1 MKPFSVPRGMAVF
14 VDRDGT
20 LNHDNGYII
29 SPGQLVLF
37 PGVPEAIARLNQ
49 LGVMVIMVTNQSAIG
64 RGMMT
69 MEDLENIHARLAE
82 LLRPYGAI
90 LDGIFCCPH
99 HPRDGC
105 GCRKPKTGL
114 IEQAV
119 ARYSLELSQCYLV
132 GDKRSDL
139 EAAQQVGVPGVLV
152 MTSPYSKAAVQAR
165 DEGQVAIEYVAETFT
180 QAVAWI
186 EQQVVK
192 HVNRTGSGR

>member
-1 MKPFSVPRGMAVF
+1 
-14 VDRDGT
+14 
-20 LNHDNGYII
+20 
-29 SPGQLVLF
+29 
-37 PGVPEAIARLNQ
+37 
-49 LGVMVIMVTNQSAIG
+49 
-64 RGMMT
+64 
-69 MEDLENIHARLAE
+69 
-82 LLRPYGAI
+82 
-90 LDGIFCCPH
+90 
-99 HPRDGC
+99 
-105 GCRKPKTGL
+105 L

-139 EAAQQVGVPGVLV
+139 EAAQQVAVPGVLV